1 MWQLLGGLITKHAG
15 ANVISV
21 VYWKIVDH
29 SRAVRRLLSPKF
41 EMLGKQLSRSCL
53 VLWNLTATG
62 LTPSLQ
68 ANKL

>member
-1 MWQLLGGLITKHAG
+1 MAIVGSLHYKTCAT
-15 ANVISV
+15 VIAV

-29 SRAVRRLLSPKF
+29 SRAVCRLLSQNC

-53 VLWNLTATG
+53 VLWNLAATG
-62 LTPSLQ
+62 STPSLQ